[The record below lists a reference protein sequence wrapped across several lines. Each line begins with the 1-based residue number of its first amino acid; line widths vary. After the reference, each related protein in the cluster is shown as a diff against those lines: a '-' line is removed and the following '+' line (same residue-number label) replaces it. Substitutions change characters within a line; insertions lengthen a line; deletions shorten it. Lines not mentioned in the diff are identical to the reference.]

1 VLIDRLIE
9 SILPGGSKFG
19 KLAQDVCGRIYM
31 CLAADFFQKTCG
43 HKALLFLNKL
53 AGCALDS

>member
-31 CLAADFFQKTCG
+31 CLAADFFLPVVYG
-43 HKALLFLNKL
+43 LIGRSF
-53 AGCALDS
+53 